1 MRLLI
6 EAGGITILEIRIL
19 EVDDEEGDD
28 SDTTVMDALSGDLTH
43 GGSGLGFIAAVPSLP
58 DDE

>member
-6 EAGGITILEIRIL
+6 EALGVTIC
-19 EVDDEEGDD
+19 EVRLFERQEDDDPDEP
-28 SDTTVMDALSGDLTH
+28 DTVIDALSGDLTH